1 MNFNVYQTRATYITK
16 YPNFTVA
23 LFSNILNLTNPIKFV
38 VKSPND
44 DVVTCIYKKVQ
55 VSSDA
60 SKSGETSNETI
71 VEEDSAENEEQ
82 PSDELTDD
90 TTTSLSADDIA

>member
-1 MNFNVYQTRATYITK
+1 MSDYEIERKK
-16 YPNFTVA
+16 YL
-23 LFSNILNLTNPIKFV
+23 LFE
-38 VKSPND
+38 D

-60 SKSGETSNETI
+60 SKSGESSSETI
-71 VEEDSAENEEQ
+71 VEEDNAEQ

>member
-1 MNFNVYQTRATYITK
+1 MSDYEIERKK
-16 YPNFTVA
+16 YL
-23 LFSNILNLTNPIKFV
+23 LFE
-38 VKSPND
+38 D

-60 SKSGETSNETI
+60 SKSGESSGETI
-71 VEEDSAENEEQ
+71 VEEDSAESEEQ
-82 PSDELTDD
+82 LSDESAADD